1 MEKTSQIR
9 TFMFDLDDTLIHST
23 IDFVKIKRK
32 TIEFY
37 STQGVSKGSLSPTMK
52 TYELTEKAAAALTMK
67 GLPAPEIYNIIQDA
81 SRLWNQIELENVGK
95 TRAVTDARET
105 LQTLKNRKVKVG
117 VVTRSCRK
125 YALTALTAAGLLE
138 FVDIIVARG
147 DCDKHK
153 PDPEPLVQGM
163 RLLGS
168 TEEETVMVGDSMT
181 DFQCS
186 ENAKV
191 RFIGFVNG
199 TDNLKGLRRT
209 RCVKLISSL
218 RDLISMLP

>member
-1 MEKTSQIR
+1 MEKTSRIR
-9 TFMFDLDDTLIHST
+9 TLMFDLDNTLIHST
-23 IDFVKIKRK
+23 IDFAKIKRK

-37 STQGVSKGSLSPTMK
+37 SALGVSKGSLSPNMK
-52 TYELTEKAAAALTMK
+52 TYEITEKATTTLTTK
-67 GLPAPEIYNIIQDA
+67 GLPAEEIYKITQDA
-81 SRLWNQIELENVGK
+81 SRLWNQIELENVEK
-95 TRAVTDARET
+95 TRAVKDARET

-125 YALTALTAAGLLE
+125 YALKALKAASLLE
-138 FVDIIVARG
+138 FVDILVARD

-163 RLLGS
+163 KLLGS
-168 TEEETVMVGDSMT
+168 TEEETVMVGDSMA

-199 TDNLKGLRRT
+199 TNNLKSLRRT
-209 RCVKLISSL
+209 RCVTLISSL
-218 RDLISMLP
+218 KDLISILT